1 MMTKY
6 RFGPPLANSRQAPT
20 GRSGGGKPGIA
31 MSNATPTSPTSRAR
45 RLPAALLL
53 AAALLASPRTTQPG
67 LALAAVPG
75 PNPVGDDAL
84 RALVAGLDL
93 RDTPSD
99 AAASP
104 DSHAV
109 RLAVAPY
116 AVRLT
121 VDKAAVHPQ
130 NGPVAVRQD
139 DRLGSLGQPLRLV
152 SLAPVQPPE
161 KTEPAPQPRET
172 ADAVPPAAKEVAV
185 KNPTTPPA
193 APQPRAPG
201 HTPAPAVATS
211 GRSILVAGDSLSIY
225 LADALRPLLAGRPG
239 AAFSAKGKIS
249 SGLARPDFYDWEREM
264 TAAATAAKPDTV
276 VIMIATNDNQTLTR
290 PGGSKVAFGRPG
302 WDAEYARRVRKL
314 VELARLG
321 NPHARIFWVGA
332 PVMANPR
339 LNADVAAINAVI
351 ARQIDALPGCRFV
364 DVRRTLA
371 DASGNYAK
379 VLPAPGGP
387 RTARTPDGVHLTAY
401 GAKLLANATLT
412 SMSPTLAALESR

>member
-1 MMTKY
+1 
-6 RFGPPLANSRQAPT
+6 
-20 GRSGGGKPGIA
+20 

-75 PNPVGDDAL
+75 PIPAGDDAL
-84 RALVAGLDL
+84 RALVSGLDL

-99 AAASP
+99 DAANP

-116 AVRLT
+116 AVRLA

-130 NGPVAVRQD
+130 SGPVAVRQD
-139 DRLGSLGQPLRLV
+139 DRLGSLGEPLRLV
-152 SLAPVQPPE
+152 SLAPAQQPE
-161 KTEPAPQPRET
+161 KTEEQAQKPLIT
-172 ADAVPPAAKEVAV
+172 ANVAPPAATAVAV
-185 KNPTTPPA
+185 KNPTTPTV

-211 GRSILVAGDSLSIY
+211 GHRILVAGDSLSIY

-239 AAFSAKGKIS
+239 TTFSAKGKVS

-264 TAAATAAKPDTV
+264 TAAATAVKPDTV

-302 WDAEYARRVRKL
+302 WDAEYARRVRRL

-351 ARQIDALPGCRFV
+351 ARQIDVLPGCRFV

-371 DASGNYAK
+371 DASGNYATA
-379 VLPAPGGP
+379 LPAPGGP
-387 RTARTPDGVHLTAY
+387 RPARTPDGVHLTAY

>member
-1 MMTKY
+1 MTKY

-20 GRSGGGKPGIA
+20 GRSGGGKPKIA
-31 MSNATPTSPTSRAR
+31 MPNATPPSPTSRAR

-75 PNPVGDDAL
+75 PSPAGDDVL
-84 RALVAGLDL
+84 RALVSGLDL

-99 AAASP
+99 DAAAS

-116 AVRLT
+116 AVRLS
-121 VDKAAVHPQ
+121 VDKAAVHPLS
-130 NGPVAVRQD
+130 GPVAVRQD

-152 SLAPVQPPE
+152 SLAPAQPPE
-161 KTEPAPQPRET
+161 KTEPAPHRRET
-172 ADAVPPAAKEVAV
+172 ADAAPPAAKEAAV
-185 KNPTTPPA
+185 KNPTTPPT
-193 APQPRAPG
+193 APQPRAPQ
-201 HTPAPAVATS
+201 HTPAVATS
-211 GRSILVAGDSLSIY
+211 GHNILVAGDSLSIY
-225 LADALRPLLAGRPG
+225 LADALRPLFAGRPG
-239 AAFSAKGKIS
+239 TAFFAKGKIS

-412 SMSPTLAALESR
+412 SMSPTLAALENR

>member
-1 MMTKY
+1 M
-6 RFGPPLANSRQAPT
+6 P
-20 GRSGGGKPGIA
+20 
-31 MSNATPTSPTSRAR
+31 NATPTSRAH

-53 AAALLASPRTTQPG
+53 AAALLASPRTTHPG
-67 LALAAVPG
+67 LALAAVPDPG
-75 PNPVGDDAL
+75 TAGDDTL
-84 RALVAGLDL
+84 RALVSGFDL

-99 AAASP
+99 DAGNP

-116 AVRLT
+116 TVRLA
-121 VDKAAVHPQ
+121 VDKAAVHPLS
-130 NGPVAVRQD
+130 GPVAVRQD
-139 DRLGSLGQPLRLV
+139 DRLGSLGLPLRLV
-152 SLAPVQPPE
+152 SLVPAQPPE
-161 KTEPAPQPRET
+161 KAEESTPQPRET
-172 ADAVPPAAKEVAV
+172 ADAAPPATREVAV
-185 KNPTTPPA
+185 KKPTTPPA

-201 HTPAPAVATS
+201 HTPAPAVTTN
-211 GRSILVAGDSLSIY
+211 GHRILVAGDSLSIY
-225 LADALRPLLAGRPG
+225 LADALRPLLADRPG
-239 AAFSAKGKIS
+239 TTFSAKGKIS

-302 WDAEYARRVRKL
+302 WDAEYARRVRRL

-351 ARQIDALPGCRFV
+351 ARQLDALPGCRFV

-379 VLPAPGGP
+379 ALPAPGGP